1 MTAGETTTGRI
12 QMRRALAV
20 ALGLVALAG
29 CKRGQET
36 GRAGATDTMVT
47 TRQTQDTTLVSHDT
61 TVKVDT
67 TVKRGD
73 KSVGMD
79 TVKKSVRTH
88 RPGTR
93 DTAR

>member
-1 MTAGETTTGRI
+1 MRI
-12 QMRRALAV
+12 AFAI
-20 ALGLVALAG
+20 ALGMVTIVG

-67 TVKRGD
+67 TIKRGD
-73 KSVGMD
+73 KSTRMD
-79 TVKKSVRTH
+79 TVKKTAGATGA
-88 RPGTR
+88 PGRR